1 MEFSVTLF
9 EIKAECLLEDLLFKE
24 PPFSKDFKV
33 ACHPPGDCTGHLVK
47 L

>member
-24 PPFSKDFKV
+24 PFSKDFKV
-33 ACHPPGDCTGHLVK
+33 ACHPPGDYAGHLVK